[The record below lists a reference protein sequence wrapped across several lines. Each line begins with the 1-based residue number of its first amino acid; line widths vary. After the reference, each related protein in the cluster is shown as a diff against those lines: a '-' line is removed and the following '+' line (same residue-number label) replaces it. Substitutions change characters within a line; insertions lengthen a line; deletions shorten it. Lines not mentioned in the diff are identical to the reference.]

1 MRMTLARKDL
11 IAHVELVKAESEM
24 TDDWHAADLE
34 ALAIIAQGITLEHRT
49 KIRRTATTKQAW
61 DTLRE
66 FSTGRSC
73 TTAWC

>member
-11 IAHVELVKAESEM
+11 IAHVELVK
-24 TDDWHAADLE
+24 AADLE

>member
-49 KIRRTATTKQAW
+49 KIRRTA
-61 DTLRE
+61 
-66 FSTGRSC
+66 
-73 TTAWC
+73 